1 MKKINVLHI
10 IGGLNVGGAEKSLYL
25 LLKHINR
32 DQFNPVV
39 VTMFSDVKNDFFYQD
54 FTDLKIPIYSLNL
67 KSWRDIK
74 TFRQF
79 RQIIKKHKIDIS
91 HSHYGLLEFYGPLF
105 SKLAGVK
112 KCIYTKHNIRQKTGL
127 IFKIQRIV
135 LNRLLVSKICSISD
149 SVTDYIIKNE
159 FPSRKKISL
168 VYNPINIPDTTNI
181 DKNILKN
188 RFNVPADKFIIGNT
202 NRYDSSKGFDIF
214 YSVIRTLLKNGQS
227 IHALVMGSGDNRRIQ
242 EELVEKYGVADFVTI
257 VPFQKDMDKI
267 YPMLDCFVIT
277 SKHTEGFGMAMVE
290 ALAWGIPVVGLNIGC
305 IPEIIQNNKTGL
317 VPFPLKKQL
326 KLENNQEKPAAQY
339 LANAI
344 SSLIHDHKKYF
355 QLSKNAVE
363 FAKQFDTKIF
373 TEKIE
378 DIYLELARKQIP

>member
-32 DQFNPVV
+32 KQFNPVV
-39 VTMFSDVKNDFFYQD
+39 VTMFSNAKNDFFYQD
-54 FTDLKIPIYSLNL
+54 FAELKIPAYSLNL

-74 TFRQF
+74 TFRQL
-79 RQIIKKHKIDIS
+79 RQIIKKHKIDLS

-135 LNRLLVSKICSISD
+135 LNKLLVSKILSISD
-149 SVTDYIIKNE
+149 SVTDYLTKNE
-159 FPSRKKISL
+159 FSNRSKITL
-168 VYNPINIPDTTNI
+168 VYNPINIPDADNI
-181 DKNILKN
+181 DKNILKKQ
-188 RFNVPADKFIIGNT
+188 FNIPADKFIIGNT
-202 NRYDSSKGFDIF
+202 NRYDSCKGFDIY
-214 YSVIRTLLKNGQS
+214 YSVIRILLKNGQAV
-227 IHALVMGSGDNRRIQ
+227 HALVMGSGDNRRIQ
-242 EELVEKYGVADFVTI
+242 EELIEKYDLADFVTI
-257 VPFQKDMDKI
+257 IPFQKDMDKI

-277 SKHTEGFGMAMVE
+277 SKHTEGFGMAMAE

-305 IPEIIQNNKTGL
+305 IPEIILNNKTGL

-326 KLENNQEKPAAQY
+326 KLESNQEKPAARY

-344 SSLIHDHKKYF
+344 SSLIHDHEKYS

-378 DIYLELARKQIP
+378 NIYFELAQKQIS

>member
-32 DQFNPVV
+32 KQFNPVV
-39 VTMFSDVKNDFFYQD
+39 VTMFSDAKKDFFYQD
-54 FTDLKIPIYSLNL
+54 FVELKIPVYSLNL
-67 KSWRDIK
+67 KSWRDIE

-79 RQIIKKHKIDIS
+79 RQIIKKHRIDIS
-91 HSHYGLLEFYGPLF
+91 HSHYGLLEFYGTLF

-127 IFKIQRIV
+127 VFKIQRIV
-135 LNRLLVSKICSISD
+135 LNKLLVSKICSISD
-149 SVTDYIIKNE
+149 SVSDYITKYE
-159 FPSRKKISL
+159 FASRNKIAL
-168 VYNPINIPDTTNI
+168 VYNPINIPDVNNI

-188 RFNVPADKFIIGNT
+188 RFNIPSDRFIIGNT
-202 NRYDSSKGFDIF
+202 NRYDLCKGFDIF
-214 YSVIRTLLKNGQS
+214 YSVVRTLLKNGQS
-227 IHALVMGSGDNRRIQ
+227 IYALVMGSGDDKRIQ
-242 EELVEKYGVADFVTI
+242 EKLIEKYDLSDFVTI
-257 VPFQKDMDKI
+257 IPFQKNMDKI
-267 YPMLDCFVIT
+267 YPILDYFVIT

-305 IPEIIQNNKTGL
+305 IPEIIRNNKTGL
-317 VPFPLKKQL
+317 VPFPLEKQL
-326 KLENNQEKPAAQY
+326 KLESNQEIPAAKY

-344 SSLIHDHKKYF
+344 SSLIRDHKKYS

-373 TEKIE
+373 TKKIE
-378 DIYLELARKQIP
+378 NIYLELAQKKIQ

>member
-1 MKKINVLHI
+1 MKIINVLHI

-25 LLKHINR
+25 LLKHINKE
-32 DQFNPVV
+32 QFSPVV
-39 VTMFSDVKNDFFYQD
+39 VTMFSDTKNDFFYQD
-54 FTDLKIPIYSLNL
+54 FVKLKIPVYSLKL

-79 RQIIKKHKIDIS
+79 RQIIKKHRIDIS

-127 IFKIQRIV
+127 VFQIQRIV
-135 LNRLLVSKICSISD
+135 LNKLLVSKILSISD
-149 SVTDYIIKNE
+149 SVTDYITENE
-159 FPSRKKISL
+159 FAGRNKIAL
-168 VYNPINIPDTTNI
+168 IYNPINIPDVNKI
-181 DKNILKN
+181 DKSILKKQ
-188 RFNVPADKFIIGNT
+188 FNIPSDRFIIGNT
-202 NRYDSSKGFDIF
+202 NRYDSWKGFDIF
-214 YSVIRTLLKNGQS
+214 YSVISTLFKNGQN

-242 EELVEKYGVADFVTI
+242 EELIEKYGLADSVTI
-257 VPFQKDMDKI
+257 IPFQKDMDKI

-305 IPEIIQNNKTGL
+305 IPEIILNNKTGL

-326 KLENNQEKPAAQY
+326 RLEINQEKPAAQY

-344 SSLIHDHKKYF
+344 LSLIHDEKTHS
-355 QLSKNAVE
+355 QLGKNARL
-363 FAKQFDTKIF
+363 FAKQFDAKIF

-378 DIYLELARKQIP
+378 NIYLELTRKQIP